1 MLRTLRNHGTPEASL
16 KDIFRATVMAKILS
30 VLLHGPAFVQ
40 QPTERNLMRSYED
53 ARDPVTVN

>member
-16 KDIFRATVMAKILS
+16 KGIFQATVTVKILY
-30 VLLHGPAFVQ
+30 GPAFVQ